1 MRTSNLVGDI
11 FTDGMSAPVTPASAV
26 TQTPMLNPD
35 AKAMLDEII
44 KAQLKQQKKRIKKEI
59 EREMEER
66 LDKKD
71 AKIKKLKKEV
81 KGKKGKKGK
90 KNKKSK
96 GSGFSKT
103 TQKFIDVS
111 IEKGLPMLFES
122 YFEKGRKKGGGR
134 NE

>member
-1 MRTSNLVGDI
+1 MSNLNVIGDI
-11 FTDGMSAPVTPASAV
+11 FAEGMSAPATPVSTLTQASMI
-26 TQTPMLNPD
+26 TPEV
-35 AKAMLDEII
+35 KAMLDEVIRNR
-44 KAQLKQQKKRIKKEI
+44 LKQQKKRIRKEFKQ
-59 EREMEER
+59 ELEER

-81 KGKKGKKGK
+81 KGKKGKKDK

-96 GSGFSKT
+96 KSGFSKT
-103 TQKFIDVS
+103 TQKFLDVS
-111 IEKGLPMLFES
+111 IDKGLPMLFES

>member
-1 MRTSNLVGDI
+1 MSNLNVIGDI
-11 FTDGMSAPVTPASAV
+11 FTEGMSALATPVSAL
-26 TQTPMLNPD
+26 TQTPMLNPEV
-35 AKAMLDEII
+35 KAMFDEVI
-44 KAQLKQQKKRIKKEI
+44 KERLKKQKKLIKKEFKQ
-59 EREMEER
+59 EMEER
-66 LDKKD
+66 LEKKD

-96 GSGFSKT
+96 KSGFSKT

-111 IEKGLPMLFES
+111 IDKGLPMLFES
-122 YFEKGRKKGGGR
+122 YFEKGRKKGSGR